1 MNIFLWTQ
9 ILCLITTVGATVY
22 IYIKRKKLGFWIVCI
37 SYLLILLGTIYIAVR
52 NYPIYWVGYHL
63 TMKAEKQF
71 VLEQDIEPDE
81 YMDDFKEICDIVE
94 KHYSL
99 ADYKGISLKSLRDKY
114 SVKVMNAKNNRE
126 YFLAIQQYFSEL
138 RNSHTCLRYSKYTTM
153 ADAEWR
159 SDSLYVSA
167 NLTEYPLKK
176 GDRILSV
183 DGIDVVS
190 WRDSMKNYVPGSTE
204 KGRYVHTED
213 YVFSSY
219 IDTVRN
225 LCLCRDDS
233 VFNVTVELS
242 RDGMQRISEHNKEIR
257 SAETK
262 SIMNSPKDK
271 KEYLTLLSLSGFTD
285 EETEEFILKYN
296 KVKNYQCII
305 LNLLNNH
312 GGLVRNMEKIAAL
325 LLKHPYQAE
334 TLITP
339 SEDSFKGKLYVMIGQ
354 NTFSAAEYLAS
365 ILKESGS
372 AVLVGEETTGDFGV
386 RPLTFCTS
394 HDTYF
399 SLGYGKPKTTFK
411 GNPREGKAVEPHYRI
426 KENAAL
432 SNNFNIVRTAFYL
445 AMNEILEA
453 KMDSLKSSRRKTKQF
468 SSYFRFP
475 TSHTTVRA
483 VPHTAVPI
491 LDTIRDTPPLK

>member
-1 MNIFLWTQ
+1 MIMNIFLWTQ
-9 ILCLITTVGATVY
+9 ILCLIVAVVVSVY
-22 IYIKRKKLGFWIVCI
+22 IYIKRKKLGFRIVCI

-52 NYPIYWVGYHL
+52 NYSIYWVGYHL

-71 VLEQDIEPDE
+71 VSEQDIEPDE
-81 YMDDFKEICDIVE
+81 YMDDFEEICDIVE

-99 ADYKGISLKSLRDKY
+99 ADNKGISLKSLRDKY
-114 SVKVMNAKNNRE
+114 SVKVMNAKDNRE

-176 GDRILSV
+176 GDRVLSV
-183 DGIDVVS
+183 DGIDVVL

-219 IDTVRN
+219 IDTIRN

-233 VFNVTVELS
+233 VFNVTVELN
-242 RDGMQRISEHNKEIR
+242 RDGMERISEHNKETR
-257 SAETK
+257 K
-262 SIMNSPKDK
+262 SENKRIMDSPQNTQ
-271 KEYLTLLSLSGFTD
+271 EYFTLLSLSGFTD
-285 EETEEFILKYN
+285 EDTEEFILKYN

-305 LNLLNNH
+305 LNLLNNS

-325 LLKHPYQAE
+325 LLKQPYQAE

-339 SEDSFKGKLYVMIGQ
+339 TEDSFKGRLYVMIGQ

-386 RPLTFCTS
+386 TPLTFRTS
-394 HDTYF
+394 HNTYF
-399 SLGYGKPKTTFK
+399 SLGYGKPKTTFN

-432 SNNFNIVRTAFYL
+432 SNDFNTVRTTYYL
-445 AMNEILEA
+445 AMDDILEA
-453 KMDSLKSSRRKTKQF
+453 KKDSLKKER
-468 SSYFRFP
+468 
-475 TSHTTVRA
+475 
-483 VPHTAVPI
+483 
-491 LDTIRDTPPLK
+491 LE

>member
-1 MNIFLWTQ
+1 MIMNTFLWTQ
-9 ILCLITTVGATVY
+9 VLYLIVIVGISIY

-71 VLEQDIEPDE
+71 VSEQDIELDE
-81 YMDDFKEICDIVE
+81 YMDDFEEICDIVE

-99 ADYKGISLKSLRDKY
+99 AEYKGISLKSLRDKY
-114 SVKVMNAKNNRE
+114 SVKVMNAKDNRE

-138 RNSHTCLRYSKYTTM
+138 KNSHTYLRYSKYTTM

-167 NLTEYPLKK
+167 NLTGLSFKK
-176 GDRILSV
+176 GDRILSI
-183 DGIDVVS
+183 DGIDALS
-190 WRDSMKNYVPGSTE
+190 WRDSMKNYVTGSTE

-225 LCLCRDDS
+225 LCLCRGDS
-233 VFNVTVELS
+233 VFNVTVELN
-242 RDGMQRISEHNKEIR
+242 RDGMQYISKHNKDIR
-257 SAETK
+257 NAETK
-262 SIMNSPKDK
+262 SIMNSPKGK

-296 KVKNYQCII
+296 KVKNYPCII
-305 LNLLNNH
+305 LSLLNNP

-325 LLKHPYQAE
+325 LLKQSYQAE

-339 SEDSFKGKLYVMIGQ
+339 SEDSFKGRLYVMIGQ
-354 NTFSAAEYLAS
+354 NTCSAAEHLAS

-372 AVLVGEETTGDFGV
+372 AVLVGEETTGDFGTT
-386 RPLTFCTS
+386 PLTFLTS

-399 SLGYGKPKTTFK
+399 TLGYGKPKTTSN
-411 GNPREGKAVEPHYRI
+411 GNPREGKAVEPHFRI
-426 KENAAL
+426 KESVDL
-432 SNNFNIVRTAFYL
+432 SKNFNTVRTTFYL
-445 AMNEILEA
+445 AMNDMLEA
-453 KMDSLKSSRRKTKQF
+453 KKDSLMKKER
-468 SSYFRFP
+468 
-475 TSHTTVRA
+475 
-483 VPHTAVPI
+483 
-491 LDTIRDTPPLK
+491 LE

>member
-1 MNIFLWTQ
+1 MIMNTFLWTQ
-9 ILCLITTVGATVY
+9 VLYLIVIVGISIY
-22 IYIKRKKLGFWIVCI
+22 IYIKRKKLGFWTVSIL
-37 SYLLILLGTIYIAVR
+37 YLLILGGTIYIAVK
-52 NYPIYWVGYHL
+52 NYPKYWFGYHL

-71 VLEQDIEPDE
+71 VSEQDIEPDE
-81 YMDDFKEICDIVE
+81 YMDDFEEICDIVE

-114 SVKVMNAKNNRE
+114 SVKVMNAKDNKE

-138 RNSHTCLRYSKYTTM
+138 KNSHTCLRYSKYTTM

-167 NLTEYPLKK
+167 NLTGLSFKK
-176 GDRILSV
+176 GDRILSI
-183 DGIDVVS
+183 DGIDALS
-190 WRDSMKNYVPGSTE
+190 WRDSMKNYVTGSTE
-204 KGRYVHTED
+204 KGRYVHTAD

-225 LCLCRDDS
+225 LCLCRGDS
-233 VFNVTVELS
+233 VFNVTVELN
-242 RDGMQRISEHNKEIR
+242 RDGMQYISKHNKDIR
-257 SAETK
+257 NAETK
-262 SIMNSPKDK
+262 SIMNSPKGK

-296 KVKNYQCII
+296 KVKNYPCII
-305 LNLLNNH
+305 LSLLNNP

-325 LLKHPYQAE
+325 LLKQSYQAE

-339 SEDSFKGKLYVMIGQ
+339 SEDSFKGRLYVMIGQ
-354 NTFSAAEYLAS
+354 NTCSAAEHLAS

-372 AVLVGEETTGDFGV
+372 AVLVGEETTGDFGTT
-386 RPLTFCTS
+386 PLTFLTS

-399 SLGYGKPKTTFK
+399 TLGYGKPKTTSN

-453 KMDSLKSSRRKTKQF
+453 KMDSLKKKER
-468 SSYFRFP
+468 
-475 TSHTTVRA
+475 
-483 VPHTAVPI
+483 
-491 LDTIRDTPPLK
+491 LE

>member
-1 MNIFLWTQ
+1 MIMNTFLWTQ
-9 ILCLITTVGATVY
+9 VLYLIVIVGISIY

-71 VLEQDIEPDE
+71 VSEQDIEPDE
-81 YMDDFKEICDIVE
+81 YMDDFEEICDIVE

-114 SVKVMNAKNNRE
+114 SVKVMNAKDNKE

-138 RNSHTCLRYSKYTTM
+138 KNSHTCLRYSKYTTM

-159 SDSLYVSA
+159 CDSLYVSV

-190 WRDSMKNYVPGSTE
+190 WRDSMKNYVTSSTE

-225 LCLCRDDS
+225 LCLCRGDS
-233 VFNVTVELS
+233 VFNVTVELN
-242 RDGMQRISEHNKEIR
+242 RDGMQYISKHNKDIR
-257 SAETK
+257 NAETK
-262 SIMNSPKDK
+262 SIMNSPQNTQ
-271 KEYLTLLSLSGFTD
+271 EYFTLLSLSGFTD
-285 EETEEFILKYN
+285 EDTEEFILKYN

-305 LNLLNNH
+305 LNLLNNS
-312 GGLVRNMEKIAAL
+312 GGLVRNM
-325 LLKHPYQAE
+325 
-334 TLITP
+334 
-339 SEDSFKGKLYVMIGQ
+339 
-354 NTFSAAEYLAS
+354 
-365 ILKESGS
+365 
-372 AVLVGEETTGDFGV
+372 
-386 RPLTFCTS
+386 
-394 HDTYF
+394 
-399 SLGYGKPKTTFK
+399 
-411 GNPREGKAVEPHYRI
+411 
-426 KENAAL
+426 
-432 SNNFNIVRTAFYL
+432 
-445 AMNEILEA
+445 
-453 KMDSLKSSRRKTKQF
+453 
-468 SSYFRFP
+468 
-475 TSHTTVRA
+475 
-483 VPHTAVPI
+483 
-491 LDTIRDTPPLK
+491 

>member
-1 MNIFLWTQ
+1 MGTFFWIQVLMVIA
-9 ILCLITTVGATVY
+9 ILGIAVY
-22 IYIKRKKLGFWIVCI
+22 VFIKRKALGFWRVSIL
-37 SYLLILLGTIYIAVR
+37 YLLIFGGIIYITIEK
-52 NYPIYWVGYHL
+52 YQQYWVLYHL
-63 TMKAEKQF
+63 TMKPEKYF
-71 VLEQDIEPDE
+71 VIDQDIEPDE
-81 YMDDFKEICDIVE
+81 YIDDFREICDIVE

-99 ADYKGISLKSLRDKY
+99 AEYKSISLKSLRDKY
-114 SVKVMNAKNNRE
+114 SAMVMNAKDNRE
-126 YFLAIQQYFSEL
+126 YFLVVQQYFSEL
-138 RNSHTCLRYSKYTTM
+138 KNSHTYLIYKKYSTM

-159 SDSLYVSA
+159 RDSLYISI

-183 DGIDVVS
+183 DGIDALS
-190 WRDSMKNYVPGSTE
+190 WRDSMKNYVIGSTE
-204 KGRYVHTED
+204 KGRIIHTAD
-213 YVFSSY
+213 YVFSSC

-225 LCLCRDDS
+225 LCLCRGDS
-233 VFNVTVELS
+233 VFNVKVELS
-242 RDGMQRISEHNKEIR
+242 RNGMERISEHNKETR
-257 SAETK
+257 SSENK
-262 SIMNSPKDK
+262 CIMDSPKDK
-271 KEYLTLLSLSGFTD
+271 KEYFTLLSLSGFTD

-305 LNLLNNH
+305 LNLLNNP

-325 LLKHPYQAE
+325 LLKQPYKAE

-386 RPLTFCTS
+386 TPLTFRTS
-394 HDTYF
+394 HNTYF

-432 SNNFNIVRTAFYL
+432 SNGFNTVRTAYYL
-445 AMNEILEA
+445 AMNDILEV
-453 KMDSLKSSRRKTKQF
+453 KMDSLKKKER
-468 SSYFRFP
+468 
-475 TSHTTVRA
+475 
-483 VPHTAVPI
+483 
-491 LDTIRDTPPLK
+491 LE

>member
-1 MNIFLWTQ
+1 MIMNIFLWTQ
-9 ILCLITTVGATVY
+9 ILCLIVAVVVSVY
-22 IYIKRKKLGFWIVCI
+22 IYIKRKKLGFRIVCI

-52 NYPIYWVGYHL
+52 NYSIYWVGYHL

-71 VLEQDIEPDE
+71 VSEQDIEPDE
-81 YMDDFKEICDIVE
+81 YMDDFEEICDIVE

-99 ADYKGISLKSLRDKY
+99 ADNKGISLKSLRDKY
-114 SVKVMNAKNNRE
+114 SVKVMNAKDNRE

-183 DGIDVVS
+183 DGIDVVL

-233 VFNVTVELS
+233 VFNVTVELN
-242 RDGMQRISEHNKEIR
+242 RDGMERISEHNKETR
-257 SAETK
+257 K
-262 SIMNSPKDK
+262 SENKRIMDSPQDRQ
-271 KEYLTLLSLSGFTD
+271 EYFTLLSLSGFTD
-285 EETEEFILKYN
+285 EDTEEFILKYN

-305 LNLLNNH
+305 LNLLNNS

-325 LLKHPYQAE
+325 LLKQPYQAE

-339 SEDSFKGKLYVMIGQ
+339 TEDSFKGRLYVMIGQ

-386 RPLTFCTS
+386 TPLTFRTS
-394 HDTYF
+394 HNTYF
-399 SLGYGKPKTTFK
+399 SLGYGKPKTTFN

-432 SNNFNIVRTAFYL
+432 SNDFNTVRTTYYL
-445 AMNEILEA
+445 AMDDILEA
-453 KMDSLKSSRRKTKQF
+453 KKDSLKKER
-468 SSYFRFP
+468 
-475 TSHTTVRA
+475 
-483 VPHTAVPI
+483 
-491 LDTIRDTPPLK
+491 LE

>member
-1 MNIFLWTQ
+1 MIMNTFLWTQ
-9 ILCLITTVGATVY
+9 VLYLIVIVGISIY

-71 VLEQDIEPDE
+71 VSEQDIEPDE
-81 YMDDFKEICDIVE
+81 YMDDFEEICDIVE

-99 ADYKGISLKSLRDKY
+99 ADNKGISLKSLRDKY
-114 SVKVMNAKNNRE
+114 SVKVMNAKDNRE

-183 DGIDVVS
+183 DGIDVVL

-233 VFNVTVELS
+233 VFNVTVELN
-242 RDGMQRISEHNKEIR
+242 RDGMERISEHNKETR
-257 SAETK
+257 K
-262 SIMNSPKDK
+262 SENKRIMDSPQNTQ
-271 KEYLTLLSLSGFTD
+271 EYFTLLSLSGFTD
-285 EETEEFILKYN
+285 EDTEEFILKYN

-305 LNLLNNH
+305 LNLLNNS

-325 LLKHPYQAE
+325 LLKQPYQAE
-334 TLITP
+334 ALITP
-339 SEDSFKGKLYVMIGQ
+339 TEDSFKGRLYVMIGQ

-386 RPLTFCTS
+386 TPLTFRTS
-394 HDTYF
+394 HNTYF
-399 SLGYGKPKTTFK
+399 SLGYGKPKTTFN

-432 SNNFNIVRTAFYL
+432 SNDFNTVRTTYYL
-445 AMNEILEA
+445 AMDDILEA
-453 KMDSLKSSRRKTKQF
+453 KKDSLKKER
-468 SSYFRFP
+468 
-475 TSHTTVRA
+475 
-483 VPHTAVPI
+483 
-491 LDTIRDTPPLK
+491 LE

>member
-1 MNIFLWTQ
+1 MNTFLWTQ
-9 ILCLITTVGATVY
+9 VLYLIVIVGISIY
-22 IYIKRKKLGFWIVCI
+22 IYIKRKKLGLWIV
-37 SYLLILLGTIYIAVR
+37 STLYLLILEGTIYIAVR
-52 NYPIYWVGYHL
+52 NYPVYWVEYHL

-71 VLEQDIEPDE
+71 VLEQDINPDE
-81 YMDDFKEICDIVE
+81 YMDDFEEICDIVE

-99 ADYKGISLKSLRDKY
+99 AEHKGISLKSLRDKY
-114 SVKVMNAKNNRE
+114 SAMVMHAKDNRE

-138 RNSHTCLRYSKYTTM
+138 KNSHTSLRYSKYTTM

-159 SDSLYVSA
+159 SDSLYVLA
-167 NLTEYPLKK
+167 NLTGLSFKE

-183 DGIDVVS
+183 DGVDALS
-190 WRDSMKNYVPGSTE
+190 WRDSMKNYVIGSTE
-204 KGRYVHTED
+204 KGRYAYTAD
-213 YVFSSY
+213 YVFSSC

-242 RDGMQRISEHNKEIR
+242 RNGMQRISEHNKEIR

-296 KVKNYQCII
+296 KVKNYPCII
-305 LNLLNNH
+305 LSLLNNP

-325 LLKHPYQAE
+325 LLKQSYQAE

-339 SEDSFKGKLYVMIGQ
+339 SEDSFKGRLYVMIGQ
-354 NTFSAAEYLAS
+354 NTCSAAEHLAS

-372 AVLVGEETTGDFGV
+372 AVLVGEETTGDFGTT
-386 RPLTFCTS
+386 PLTFCTS

-399 SLGYGKPKTTFK
+399 SLGYGKPKTTSN

-426 KENAAL
+426 KESVDL
-432 SNNFNIVRTAFYL
+432 SKNFNTVRTAFYL
-445 AMNEILEA
+445 AMNDMLEA
-453 KMDSLKSSRRKTKQF
+453 KRDSLIKKER
-468 SSYFRFP
+468 
-475 TSHTTVRA
+475 
-483 VPHTAVPI
+483 
-491 LDTIRDTPPLK
+491 LE

>member
-1 MNIFLWTQ
+1 MNTF
-9 ILCLITTVGATVY
+9 ILVDIISLIIIIGILIY
-22 IYIKRKKLGFWIVCI
+22 IYIKRKELGFLRVSIMC
-37 SYLLILLGTIYIAVR
+37 LLILGGIIYVTIEKYQS
-52 NYPIYWVGYHL
+52 YWVLYHL
-63 TMKAEKQF
+63 TMKPEKYF
-71 VLEQDIEPDE
+71 VIDQDIEPDE
-81 YMDDFKEICDIVE
+81 YIDDFREICDIVE

-99 ADYKGISLKSLRDKY
+99 AEYKSISLKSLRDKY
-114 SVKVMNAKNNRE
+114 SAMVMNAKDNRE
-126 YFLAIQQYFSEL
+126 YFLVVQQYFSEL
-138 RNSHTCLRYSKYTTM
+138 KNSHTYLIYKKYSTM

-159 SDSLYVSA
+159 RDSLYISI

-183 DGIDVVS
+183 DGIDALS
-190 WRDSMKNYVPGSTE
+190 WRDSMKNYVIGSTE
-204 KGRYVHTED
+204 KGRIIHTAD
-213 YVFSSY
+213 YVFSSC

-225 LCLCRDDS
+225 LCLCRGDS
-233 VFNVTVELS
+233 VFNVKVELS
-242 RDGMQRISEHNKEIR
+242 RNGMERISEHNKETR
-257 SAETK
+257 SSENK
-262 SIMNSPKDK
+262 CIMDSPKDK
-271 KEYLTLLSLSGFTD
+271 KEYFTLLSLSGFTD

-305 LNLLNNH
+305 LNLLNNP

-325 LLKHPYQAE
+325 LLKQPYKAE

-386 RPLTFCTS
+386 TPLTFRTS
-394 HDTYF
+394 HNTYF

-432 SNNFNIVRTAFYL
+432 SNGFNTVRTAYYL
-445 AMNEILEA
+445 AMNDILEV
-453 KMDSLKSSRRKTKQF
+453 KMDSLKKKER
-468 SSYFRFP
+468 
-475 TSHTTVRA
+475 
-483 VPHTAVPI
+483 
-491 LDTIRDTPPLK
+491 LE

>member
-1 MNIFLWTQ
+1 MIMNIFLWTQ

-190 WRDSMKNYVPGSTE
+190 WRDSVKNYVPGSTE

-453 KMDSLKSSRRKTKQF
+453 KMDSLKKKER
-468 SSYFRFP
+468 
-475 TSHTTVRA
+475 
-483 VPHTAVPI
+483 
-491 LDTIRDTPPLK
+491 LE

>member
-1 MNIFLWTQ
+1 MIMNIFLWTQ
-9 ILCLITTVGATVY
+9 ILCLITTVGATIY

-453 KMDSLKSSRRKTKQF
+453 KMDSLKKKER
-468 SSYFRFP
+468 
-475 TSHTTVRA
+475 
-483 VPHTAVPI
+483 
-491 LDTIRDTPPLK
+491 LE

>member
-1 MNIFLWTQ
+1 MNTFLWAQ
-9 ILCLITTVGATVY
+9 ILCLIVAVVVSVY

-37 SYLLILLGTIYIAVR
+37 LYLLILLGTIYIAVR

-71 VLEQDIEPDE
+71 VSEQDIEPDE
-81 YMDDFKEICDIVE
+81 YMDDFEEICDIVE

-114 SVKVMNAKNNRE
+114 SVKVMNAKDNRE

-138 RNSHTCLRYSKYTTM
+138 KNSHTCLRYSKYTTM

-159 SDSLYVSA
+159 CDSLYVSA

-190 WRDSMKNYVPGSTE
+190 WRDSMKNYVTGSTE

-225 LCLCRDDS
+225 LCLCRGDS
-233 VFNVTVELS
+233 VFNVRVELN
-242 RDGMQRISEHNKEIR
+242 RDGMLYISKHNKDIR
-257 SAETK
+257 NAETK
-262 SIMNSPKDK
+262 SIMNSPKGK

-296 KVKNYQCII
+296 KVKNYPCII
-305 LNLLNNH
+305 LSLLNNP

-325 LLKHPYQAE
+325 LLKQSYQAE

-339 SEDSFKGKLYVMIGQ
+339 SEDSFKGRLYVMIGQ
-354 NTFSAAEYLAS
+354 NTCSAAEHLAS

-372 AVLVGEETTGDFGV
+372 AVLVGEETTGDFGTT
-386 RPLTFCTS
+386 PLTFLTS

-399 SLGYGKPKTTFK
+399 TLGYGKPKTTSN
-411 GNPREGKAVEPHYRI
+411 GNPREGKAVEPHFRI
-426 KENAAL
+426 KESVDL
-432 SNNFNIVRTAFYL
+432 SKNFNTVRTTFYL
-445 AMNEILEA
+445 AMNDMLEA
-453 KMDSLKSSRRKTKQF
+453 KKDSLMKKER
-468 SSYFRFP
+468 
-475 TSHTTVRA
+475 
-483 VPHTAVPI
+483 
-491 LDTIRDTPPLK
+491 LE

>member
-1 MNIFLWTQ
+1 MIMNIFLWTQ

-71 VLEQDIEPDE
+71 VSEQDIEPDE

-225 LCLCRDDS
+225 LCLCRDDY

-453 KMDSLKSSRRKTKQF
+453 KMDSLKKKER
-468 SSYFRFP
+468 
-475 TSHTTVRA
+475 
-483 VPHTAVPI
+483 
-491 LDTIRDTPPLK
+491 LE

>member
-1 MNIFLWTQ
+1 MIMNIFLWTQ
-9 ILCLITTVGATVY
+9 ILCLIVAVVVSVY

-52 NYPIYWVGYHL
+52 NYPIYWVRYHL

-71 VLEQDIEPDE
+71 VSEQDIEPDE
-81 YMDDFKEICDIVE
+81 YMDDFEEICDIVE

-114 SVKVMNAKNNRE
+114 SVKVMNAKDNKE

-138 RNSHTCLRYSKYTTM
+138 KNSHTCLRYSKYTTI

-159 SDSLYVSA
+159 CDSLYVSI
-167 NLTEYPLKK
+167 NLTEYPFKK

-190 WRDSMKNYVPGSTE
+190 WRDSMKNYVTGSTE
-204 KGRYVHTED
+204 KARYVHTED
-213 YVFSSY
+213 YVFSSC

-225 LCLCRDDS
+225 LYLCRDDS
-233 VFNVTVELS
+233 VFKIKVKLN
-242 RDGMQRISEHNKEIR
+242 RDGMEHISEHNKETR
-257 SAETK
+257 K
-262 SIMNSPKDK
+262 SENKRIMDSPQDRQ
-271 KEYLTLLSLSGFTD
+271 EYFTLLSLSGFTD
-285 EETEEFILKYN
+285 EDTEEFILKYN

-305 LNLLNNH
+305 LNLLNNS

-325 LLKHPYQAE
+325 LLKQPYQAE

-339 SEDSFKGKLYVMIGQ
+339 TEDSFKGRLYVMIGQ

-386 RPLTFCTS
+386 TPLTFRTS
-394 HDTYF
+394 HNTYF
-399 SLGYGKPKTTFK
+399 SLGYGKPKTTFN

-432 SNNFNIVRTAFYL
+432 SNDFNTVRTTYYL
-445 AMNEILEA
+445 AMDDILEA
-453 KMDSLKSSRRKTKQF
+453 KKDSLKKER
-468 SSYFRFP
+468 
-475 TSHTTVRA
+475 
-483 VPHTAVPI
+483 
-491 LDTIRDTPPLK
+491 LE